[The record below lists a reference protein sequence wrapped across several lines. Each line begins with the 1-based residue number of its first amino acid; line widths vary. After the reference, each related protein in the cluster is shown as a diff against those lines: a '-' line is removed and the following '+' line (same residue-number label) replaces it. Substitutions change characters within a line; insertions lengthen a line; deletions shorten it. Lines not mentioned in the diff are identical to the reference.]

1 MLFLSSNIFFCKGIT
16 MWKLPLGKTESIF
29 DLELG
34 FQLLFLK
41 LITNYKHAQI
51 YEIGTVNVIQKY
63 IVRVWLCQKFDLWL
77 HWYETS
83 YMS

>member
-1 MLFLSSNIFFCKGIT
+1 M
-16 MWKLPLGKTESIF
+16 ESIF

-63 IVRVWLCQKFDLWL
+63 IVRV
-77 HWYETS
+77 
-83 YMS
+83 